1 MPQPYQ
7 TQAATGG
14 GKDQEPTIIIGI
26 DFGTTYS
33 GVAWTTS
40 SRPGHIN
47 IITNWDAV
55 KNHCSDK
62 EKVPSAIYYNEK
74 GEVSWGYSVPEKA
87 SPLKFEWFKL
97 CLLDGG
103 DIPQNIRNAAQIE
116 AAQKS
121 LRESNKRVV
130 DVISDYLREL
140 WKHTTRNI
148 RRAIGGQLVD
158 LSRFKVIA
166 TIPAIW
172 PAYAQ
177 IRMLEAIEKAGIL
190 EPRIAGETILEFLS
204 EPEAAA
210 LATINDMYTYNQTN
224 MEVGDHFVVCDAGG
238 GTVDVITYTVIKT
251 DPIRVKESVKGDGK
265 LCGATFLDEVFQTTL
280 RSKLDKISPDAWKI
294 LEESGALSR
303 IIHNDWENGIKPQFR
318 NTDQHWLLQMPTSGL
333 NRKRTHDQFRFSDI
347 KFDAKDVQ
355 NIFKPIVGEIV
366 ALVTGQAKMAKEK
379 YKKEPKFLVLVG
391 GFGRQPFLYTRL
403 DDQLN
408 RKQNQ
413 TERTEVL
420 QGSGAEPWTAV
431 CRGAVVRGLELSED
445 TTESTVSSR
454 IARMSYGM
462 RCYYTPW
469 NAHEHDIRDRH
480 WSKVY
485 QRYIAT
491 NQTSWFLRI
500 DTTIPV
506 DKPVV
511 KGFFREFRKPFKT
524 IKTVFIYSTVSTPPA
539 RCDETVKRLCD
550 IRWSSVPDFDS
561 LPTWTNPVGR
571 VFRRMSYDVKM
582 TSNGVT
588 LDFEIIYNNQV
599 MASKKIGIDYTRCGS
614 TVNQSSEDS
623 DKDKDSDSD
632 EVSEEEEFL

>member
-26 DFGTTYS
+26 DFGT
-33 GVAWTTS
+33 
-40 SRPGHIN
+40 N
-47 IITNWDAV
+47 
-55 KNHCSDK
+55 NHCSDK

-97 CLLDGG
+97 CLLDEG
-103 DIPQNIRNAAQIE
+103 DIPQNLRNAAQVE

-210 LATINDMYTYNQTN
+210 LATINDMHTYSPTN
-224 MEVGDHFVVCDAGG
+224 MEAGDHFVVCDAGG
-238 GTVDVITYTVIKT
+238 GTVDVITYTVTKT
-251 DPIRVKESVKGDGK
+251 DPIRVKESVKGEGK

-280 RSKLDKISPDAWKI
+280 RRKLDKISPDAWQI
-294 LEESGALSR
+294 LEENGALSR

-355 NIFKPIVGEIV
+355 NIFKPTVAEIET
-366 ALVTGQAKMAKEK
+366 LVTDQAKTTKEK

-408 RKQNQ
+408 RKKDQ
-413 TERTEVL
+413 TEKTEVL

-431 CRGAVVRGLELSED
+431 CRGAVIRGLELSED
-445 TTESTVSSR
+445 TIESTSRKPNTVVS
-454 IARMSYGM
+454 
-462 RCYYTPW
+462 TH
-469 NAHEHDIRDRH
+469 HESITH
-480 WSKVY
+480 
-485 QRYIAT
+485 
-491 NQTSWFLRI
+491 
-500 DTTIPV
+500 
-506 DKPVV
+506 
-511 KGFFREFRKPFKT
+511 GFKNDFVKPFKT
-524 IKTVFIYSTVSTPPA
+524 MKTEFIYSTVTTPPE
-539 RCDETVKRLCD
+539 RCDETVKRLCKV
-550 IRWSSVPDFDS
+550 RWSSVPDFNS
-561 LPTWTNPVGR
+561 LPTWINPIGKV
-571 VFRRMSYDVKM
+571 VRRINYDVKM
-582 TSNGVT
+582 KSNGVT
-588 LDFEIIYNNQV
+588 LDFEVMYKNRV
-599 MASKKIGIDYTRCGS
+599 MASKKIGIDYTCCGS
-614 TVNQSSEDS
+614 AVNQFH
-623 DKDKDSDSD
+623 DSD
-632 EVSEEEEFL
+632 EDSGDD